1 MVKVTDYIISFLIEK
16 GVTDLFGYP
25 GGVICHLMDSALKM
39 EGRINNRGTYH
50 EQGAAFA
57 ACGYAQST
65 GKVGVAYATSGPG
78 ATNLITGI
86 ANAYFDSIPVLFIT
100 GQVDTYAA
108 KGEMG
113 IRQRGF
119 QETDIVSMTSCIT
132 KYCVNVDSPEKI
144 KYCMEKAY
152 WFATEGNPGPV
163 VLDIPADVQ
172 RAEVD
177 LETLEGYLPEGGKT
191 DETEQAL
198 EAIETEIEKSERPCL
213 LIGNGVKLSGQKEN
227 VRKLAEIL
235 GIPVVFSMP
244 AFDILPYDHPLN
256 LGFIGAN
263 GQRYANF
270 VLGKSDLIISM
281 GSRLDLKQVG
291 NNRMQFCEKAA
302 LIRIDIDAEAFSY
315 KVHED
320 EIGIREDLHK
330 IIPALIERTKL
341 WKNDYTDWHQICRKI
356 KERLTG
362 IDDQIYNRIIE
373 RFGMHI
379 PEDSKIT
386 LDVGQNQLW
395 AVQSLRIKQ
404 KQDVYMSGGHG
415 AMGYSLPAA
424 IGVHYGSKKQVFC
437 FNGDGGI
444 QMNLQEL
451 QFVKREKLPIK
462 IIIINNYAL
471 GMIRGFQEAN
481 FEKRYFYTTK
491 ESGYIAPDFEKLA
504 YAYDLP
510 YSKIASV
517 EEADQFR
524 FKDDRAEIIEISL
537 PMETTLIPNFGRNGL
552 IQDQRPYIDREVFEE
567 LMEL

>member
-1 MVKVTDYIISFLIEK
+1 MIKVTDYIISFLIEK
-16 GVTDLFGYP
+16 GVTDIFGYP
-25 GGVICHLMDSALKM
+25 GGVICHLMDSAQKKKDK
-39 EGRINNRGTYH
+39 INNHGTYH

-65 GKVGVAYATSGPG
+65 GKLGVAYATSGPG
-78 ATNLITGI
+78 ATNLITGV

-108 KGEMG
+108 RGEMS

-152 WFATEGNPGPV
+152 WSAVKGNPGPV

-172 RAEVD
+172 RAKVD
-177 LETLEGYLPEGGKT
+177 LETLEGYIPESDEDDEVECGLKTIESEIGK
-191 DETEQAL
+191 A
-198 EAIETEIEKSERPCL
+198 ERPCL
-213 LIGNGVKLSGQKEN
+213 LVGNGVKLAGQREN
-227 VRKLAEIL
+227 FRKMVEVL

-244 AFDILPYDHPLN
+244 AFDLLPYEHPLN
-256 LGFIGAN
+256 FGFIGAN
-263 GQRYANF
+263 GKRYANF
-270 VLGKSDLIISM
+270 VLGKSDLIISI

-291 NNRMQFCEKAA
+291 NSREQFCPKAA
-302 LIRIDIDAEAFSY
+302 LIRIDIDADGFSY
-315 KVHED
+315 KVHAD
-320 EIGIREDLHK
+320 EISVKADLYK
-330 IIPALIERTKL
+330 IIPALTKRAEL
-341 WKNDYTDWHQICRKI
+341 WEGDYANWLQACRKI
-356 KERLTG
+356 KEKLTG
-362 IDDQIYNRIIE
+362 IDDQIYNRIIKKI
-373 RFGMHI
+373 GANI

-386 LDVGQNQLW
+386 LDVGQSQLW
-395 AVQSLRIKQ
+395 AVQSLQLKEKQ
-404 KQDVYMSGGHG
+404 EVYMSGGHG

-424 IGVHYGSKKQVFC
+424 IGIYYGGKKQVFC

-451 QFVKREKLPIK
+451 QFIKREKIPVK
-462 IIIINNYAL
+462 IIILNNYAL

-481 FEKRYFYTTK
+481 FEKRYIYTTK
-491 ESGYIAPDFEKLA
+491 ESGYAAPDFEKLA

-510 YSKIASV
+510 YSKVTSE
-517 EEADQFR
+517 EEAEQFR
-524 FKDDRAEIIEISL
+524 FQSDKAEIVEISL
-537 PMETTLIPNFGRNGL
+537 PMETVLVPNFGRNGL
-552 IQDQRPYIDREVFEE
+552 IQDQRPYIDRELFNE

>member
-1 MVKVTDYIISFLIEK
+1 MIKVTDYIISFLIEK

-39 EGRINNRGTYH
+39 EDKINNRGTYH

-65 GKVGVAYATSGPG
+65 GKMGVAYATSGPG

-108 KGEMG
+108 KGESG

-119 QETDIVSMTSCIT
+119 QETDIVSMTSCVT

-152 WFATEGNPGPV
+152 WSAMEGNPGPV
-163 VLDIPADVQ
+163 VIDIPADVQ

-177 LETLEGYLPEGGKT
+177 LETLEGYMPEDDKA
-191 DETEQAL
+191 DEAKK
-198 EAIETEIEKSERPCL
+198 AIEAVEKEIEKAERPCL
-213 LIGNGVKLSGQKEN
+213 LIGNGAKLSGQKEN
-227 VRKLAEIL
+227 VRKLAETL
-235 GIPVVFSMP
+235 GIPAVFSMP

-256 LGFIGAN
+256 FGFIGAN

-270 VLGKSDLIISM
+270 VLGKSDLVICI

-291 NNRMQFCEKAA
+291 NNRAQFCEKAS
-302 LIRIDIDAEAFSY
+302 LIRIDIDAETLLY
-315 KVHED
+315 KVHKD
-320 EIGIREDLHK
+320 EIGIRADLHK
-330 IIPALIERTKL
+330 VIPAWIERTKTR
-341 WKNDYTDWHQICRKI
+341 KYDYADWCQICRKI
-356 KERLTG
+356 KERLAG

-373 RFGMHI
+373 RIGMCI
-379 PEDSKIT
+379 PEDAKIT
-386 LDVGQNQLW
+386 LDVGQSQLW
-395 AVQSLRIKQ
+395 AVQSLRIKE

-424 IGVHYGSKKQVFC
+424 IGVYYGSKKQVVC

-451 QFVKREKLPIK
+451 QFIKREKLPIK
-462 IIIINNYAL
+462 IVIINNYAL

-481 FEKRYFYTTK
+481 FEKRYSYTTK

-510 YSKIASV
+510 YSKIVSE
-517 EEADQFR
+517 EEANQFSFR
-524 FKDDRAEIIEISL
+524 SDGAEIIEISL
-537 PMETTLIPNFGRNGL
+537 PMETTLVPNFGRNGL
-552 IQDQRPYIDREVFEE
+552 IQDQRPYIDRELFDE